1 MSYNEG
7 EIGMKLNENG
17 LSLLEVMVSMILLA
31 LGLLSMAPMV
41 VLSIEG
47 NNISRD
53 VMTVSEMAKEQ
64 IEFYKDANPFPAVPY
79 SNYEASIYGGY
90 NRYTHIEDSVTNAA
104 IPGGLYE
111 ISIYITWNDK
121 TGVDRSTSYST
132 YIQK

>member
-1 MSYNEG
+1 
-7 EIGMKLNENG
+7 MKLNQNG
-17 LSLLEVMVSMILLA
+17 LSLLEVMISMILLA
-31 LGLLSMAPMV
+31 LGLLTMAPMV

-53 VMTVSEMAKEQ
+53 VMTVSEMAKEK
-64 IEFYKDANPFPAVPY
+64 IEFYKDVDPFPAVPY
-79 SNYEASIYGGY
+79 YEAEPSIYGGY
-90 NRYTHIEDSVTNAA
+90 NRYTSIQDSVTNAL

-111 ISIYITWNDK
+111 IAIYITWTDK

>member
-1 MSYNEG
+1 
-7 EIGMKLNENG
+7 MKLNQNG
-17 LSLLEVMVSMILLA
+17 LSLLEVMISMILLA

-53 VMTVSEMAKEQ
+53 VMTVSEMAKEK
-64 IEFYKDANPFPAVPY
+64 IEFYKDADPFPAIPL
-79 SNYEASIYGGY
+79 SETEATIYGGY
-90 NRYTHIEDSVTNAA
+90 NRYTKIEDSTTDAS

-111 ISIYITWNDK
+111 ITIYITWTDK